1 MNDTPDTPARGTSPV
16 QPPRPSD
23 PAVGPGRSRFGRYLT
38 RAIFGASFPLAGSII
53 VIYTL
58 SGTTRRVAI
67 IATMIA
73 ILGHIGH
80 TVMDLTERDE
90 RFRSMR
96 DDPGSQGAELRDL
109 LD

>member
-1 MNDTPDTPARGTSPV
+1 MFCRFALGLC
-16 QPPRPSD
+16 
-23 PAVGPGRSRFGRYLT
+23 RSVST
-38 RAIFGASFPLAGSII
+38 IAP
-53 VIYTL
+53 
-58 SGTTRRVAI
+58 I

-109 LD
+109 LE